1 MFLLR
6 HLLEAIRLIQLCI
19 HVILA
24 VVKYLKSLL
33 CITLLPTSFSHILL
47 ILEFIII
54 CIFTWLI
61 CLRFRIFN
69 LLRILLIGLFGL
81 LLIGLVAVGNDVL
94 EGVVVVVGAN
104 LEVQHG
110 LGLPE
115 LLLLLFL
122 LEAVTS

>member
-1 MFLLR
+1 M
-6 HLLEAIRLIQLCI
+6 
-19 HVILA
+19 
-24 VVKYLKSLL
+24 
-33 CITLLPTSFSHILL
+33 
-47 ILEFIII
+47 
-54 CIFTWLI
+54 
-61 CLRFRIFN
+61 
-69 LLRILLIGLFGL
+69 RILLIGLFGL